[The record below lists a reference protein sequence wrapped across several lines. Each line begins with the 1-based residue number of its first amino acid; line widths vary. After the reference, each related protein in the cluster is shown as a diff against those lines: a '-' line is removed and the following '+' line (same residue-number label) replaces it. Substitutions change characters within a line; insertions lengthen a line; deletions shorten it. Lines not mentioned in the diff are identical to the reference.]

1 MLDEVIFC
9 DTCLVPST
17 RPRITFTGNTC
28 NACQN
33 NKNKKEIDW
42 DKRKKEFI
50 RIIDSNLGKNNKY
63 DCIVP
68 WSGGK
73 DSSMIAYILKF
84 EFNLNPLLIT
94 FAPLI
99 PTKVGEDNKKELIN
113 LGFDNISFNPNQKV
127 ARILSRRFFEERG
140 DPKIAWSAGV
150 TATPLN
156 FAVKMNIPLVIYAE
170 HGESE
175 YGGHVL
181 SEEHKKQRDINEFL
195 EHLVGDNPLNWVDG
209 ESINENDLIPY
220 TFSDLESVKKKPQGS
235 IISSLTPRHAQVLII
250 AAVFCGISG

>member
-17 RPRITFTGNTC
+17 RPRITFTGKTC

-63 DCIVP
+63 DCIEL
-68 WSGGK
+68 SGGK

-94 FAPLI
+94 F
-99 PTKVGEDNKKELIN
+99 T
-113 LGFDNISFNPNQKV
+113 FNSN
-127 ARILSRRFFEERG
+127 
-140 DPKIAWSAGV
+140 
-150 TATPLN
+150 
-156 FAVKMNIPLVIYAE
+156 
-170 HGESE
+170 
-175 YGGHVL
+175 
-181 SEEHKKQRDINEFL
+181 
-195 EHLVGDNPLNWVDG
+195 
-209 ESINENDLIPY
+209 
-220 TFSDLESVKKKPQGS
+220 
-235 IISSLTPRHAQVLII
+235 
-250 AAVFCGISG
+250 